1 MNLSAYYVLCIRRQ
15 RTRKCTVD
23 SVFLER
29 LTAVLVEAVDL
40 VERADELVSRRQQRE
55 GHAAAQLPR
64 GRAAAARQAPRV
76 ALALRAVAAAALR
89 DTHCWLGYGYS
100 HRHYLY

>member
-1 MNLSAYYVLCIRRQ
+1 MYQLIMYYASDVNVC
-15 RTRKCTVD
+15 TRKCTVD

-89 DTHCWLGYGYS
+89 TATAG
-100 HRHYLY
+100 